1 MIRCVLM
8 DIEGTILSVAFVR
21 DVLFPYSQRR
31 LISFLEQHRHNSTV
45 RDLTAQCLDTIAQE
59 TGEHAGYEE
68 LPTILRRWIEDDRKH
83 AGLKTLQG
91 LIWEEGYRAGAFTP
105 ALYADVVPILRLWHA
120 SRLQLAVYSSGSVL
134 AQQLL
139 LAHTTHGD
147 LTGLFSHFFDTAVG
161 AKSDCASYR
170 LIAEKLALPAA
181 KILFLSDSEAELDA
195 AAGAGLLVT
204 QLLREGT
211 SASARH
217 PTISSFNQLSV
228 GDLSQ

>member
-91 LIWEEGYRAGAFTP
+91 LIWRRGIEPARLPLRYMPMSFQYSGYGTQAGSSSPCTRRDQ
-105 ALYADVVPILRLWHA
+105 YWRNSSSWPIRP
-120 SRLQLAVYSSGSVL
+120 
-134 AQQLL
+134 
-139 LAHTTHGD
+139 TET
-147 LTGLFSHFFDTAVG
+147 
-161 AKSDCASYR
+161 
-170 LIAEKLALPAA
+170 LPAS
-181 KILFLSDSEAELDA
+181 F
-195 AAGAGLLVT
+195 
-204 QLLREGT
+204 RT
-211 SASARH
+211 SLIPPSVR
-217 PTISSFNQLSV
+217 NQTAPPI
-228 GDLSQ
+228 G